1 MSNLRYEIRREQQH
15 IEYLKQK
22 DIDTVTELRRIYSK
36 SADKLYEQILKWAAK
51 YAGDHGI
58 TIEEAMKVADT
69 ADIKALSIAAEKY
82 VAEKDFSTEANREMR
97 EYNFSMKMSRAE
109 YLRREIELEL
119 AKLADAETKTTTEY
133 LLTNAEEELVRQ
145 SGILG
150 GTLMDAR
157 EMSRLSEVI
166 VNADFHGVRFSER
179 IWKNQEG
186 LLKVLDEELGRM
198 LLEGTN
204 PRNFTS
210 RLQKFLKEQ
219 MDPQVIGSKRN
230 QNALYN
236 AERLAITEASRVQT
250 EAQLA
255 SYRAAGYDSYT
266 YIAEITACD
275 ICAALNGN
283 VYKIEEAQSGT
294 NRPPMHPWCKCST
307 AAAISNDD
315 TE

>member
-1 MSNLRYEIRREQQH
+1 MSNSKYEFKREQQH

-22 DIDTVTELRRIYSK
+22 DVDTVTQLRRIYSK
-36 SADKLYEQILKWAAK
+36 SADRLYEKIMMWAAK

-157 EMSRLSEVI
+157 EMSSLSEVI

-186 LLKVLDEELGRM
+186 LLKVLDEELSKL

-204 PRNFTS
+204 PRDFTS
-210 RLQKFLKEQ
+210 RLQKFLREQ
-219 MDPQVIGSKRN
+219 MEPQMIGSKRN

-236 AERLAITEASRVQT
+236 AERLAVTEASRVMT
-250 EAQLA
+250 DAQIA
-255 SYRAAGYDSYT
+255 SLQGGG
-266 YIAEITACD
+266 I
-275 ICAALNGN
+275 
-283 VYKIEEAQSGT
+283 
-294 NRPPMHPWCKCST
+294 
-307 AAAISNDD
+307 
-315 TE
+315 